1 MLKNIC
7 IDTSTKDSFNNN
19 GSVDTDLNEARQ
31 LPIFLMNFYQVI
43 RFGSGNLIKKQ
54 MPSRKQISG
63 RAFFLR
69 ESSLKTT
76 FSQQLFL
83 LCYGAFYA
91 LF

>member
-1 MLKNIC
+1 MLRNIC
-7 IDTSTKDSFNNN
+7 IDTSTKDSFNTN
-19 GSVDTDLNEARQ
+19 GSVDTDLNEAGQ

-43 RFGSGNLIKKQ
+43 RFWIWKFNNKQ